1 LHATIAA
8 PGIDARTART
18 YRSPHV
24 DASPAHRPIQPTRK
38 RTMKLYYH
46 PISTTSR
53 TIMLFAAE
61 SGIPLEMQVVDLFT
75 GEHTQTPYA
84 ALNPNKLVPTLEDG
98 DFVLTENSAIL
109 KYLADKIDSPA
120 YPKDLKKRARVNE
133 RMDWTSTQ
141 LCSDLVYALV
151 YPQIFDAHKRRSDE
165 AQAATL
171 ARGKERAQVWLKVL
185 DQTVLGRGNN
195 YLCGDT
201 ITLADYHASSYVQLA
216 EVIGSDLS
224 AYPNVQHWLGRM
236 KALKSWPS
244 VYQVIDGFAASLKS
258 KTMVAV

>member
-1 LHATIAA
+1 
-8 PGIDARTART
+8 
-18 YRSPHV
+18 
-24 DASPAHRPIQPTRK
+24 
-38 RTMKLYYH
+38 MKFYYH

-53 TIMLFAAE
+53 PIMLFAAE
-61 SGIPLEMQVVDLFT
+61 SGIALEMQVVDLFT
-75 GEHTQTPYA
+75 GEHVRPPYA
-84 ALNPNKLVPTLEDG
+84 VLNPNKLVPTLEDG

-120 YPKDLKKRARVNE
+120 YPKDLRKRARVNE

-165 AQAATL
+165 AQSATL
-171 ARGKERAQVWLKVL
+171 ERGRERAQAWLKVL
-185 DQTVLGRGNN
+185 DDKVLGPGNN

-201 ITLADYHASSYVQLA
+201 ITIVDHHAASYVALA

-224 AYPNVQHWLGRM
+224 AYPNVRHWLGRM
-236 KALKSWPS
+236 KALKSWPQ
-244 VYQVIDGFAASLKS
+244 VYEVIDGFAASLKG
-258 KTMVAV
+258 KAMVAV

>member
-1 LHATIAA
+1 
-8 PGIDARTART
+8 
-18 YRSPHV
+18 
-24 DASPAHRPIQPTRK
+24 
-38 RTMKLYYH
+38 MKLYYH

-53 TIMLFAAE
+53 PIMLFAAE
-61 SGIPLEMQVVDLFT
+61 NGLDLEMQVVDLFK
-75 GEHTQTPYA
+75 GEHVRPPYSK
-84 ALNPNKLVPTLEDG
+84 LNPNRLVPTLEDG

-120 YPKDLKKRARVNE
+120 YPKDLRRRARVNE

-171 ARGKERAQVWLKVL
+171 ERGRERAQAWLEVL
-185 DQTVLGRGNN
+185 DENVLGEGNS
-195 YLCGDT
+195 YLCGNEIT
-201 ITLADYHASSYVQLA
+201 IADYHASSYVGLA

-224 AYPNVQHWLGRM
+224 AYPNVKRWLGRM
-236 KALKSWPS
+236 KALKTWPE
-244 VYQVIDGFAASLKS
+244 VNKVIDGFAESLKG
-258 KTMVAV
+258 KAMVSV